1 MKRALYIQ
9 RPETKELP
17 VLSAEVAFQRLISAL
32 EAYGTVD
39 ELNSHRMAAH
49 LSAGGVRP
57 GFYLEYST

>member
-39 ELNSHRMAAH
+39 ELNSHRDGCTLICRRSPTGI
-49 LSAGGVRP
+49 LS
-57 GFYLEYST
+57 